1 MKKINQ
7 GENETVGRNQ
17 PVARRAWMRG
27 SNKGQTMMEFAL
39 IAPLFFLLIFA
50 VMDFGRMF
58 FVQVNLQQA
67 VQEAARFASTGNHL
81 ANPSSPGNNL
91 SRVASIVQMAQQS
104 AWAGANVTSVQVSSL
119 QGGAGSAGGPGDTV
133 TVSLTTTLPLMTPM
147 MATFFPNGAYTF
159 TSSATFKNEPFQASN
174 SK

>member
-1 MKKINQ
+1 MKKISQ
-7 GENETVGRNQ
+7 SASVITGQKQ
-17 PVARRAWMRG
+17 PVDFGVCLR
-27 SNKGQTMMEFAL
+27 SSKKGQTLMEFAL

-104 AWAGANVTSVQVSSL
+104 AWAGA
-119 QGGAGSAGGPGDTV
+119 
-133 TVSLTTTLPLMTPM
+133 
-147 MATFFPNGAYTF
+147 
-159 TSSATFKNEPFQASN
+159 
-174 SK
+174 

>member
-1 MKKINQ
+1 MKNISRN
-7 GENETVGRNQ
+7 GSELVGQ
-17 PVARRAWMRG
+17 ASVTHRG
-27 SNKGQTMMEFAL
+27 FRLLSKKGQTMMEFAL

-81 ANPSSPGNNL
+81 TDPSAPANNL

-104 AWAGANVTSVQVSSL
+104 AWAGASVTNVQVSSL

-133 TVSLTTTLPLMTPM
+133 TVSLTTTLPLMTPV
-147 MATFFPNGAYTF
+147 MANFFPNGAYTF

-174 SK
+174 TK

>member
-1 MKKINQ
+1 MKKISQ
-7 GENETVGRNQ
+7 SAIETVGQNQ
-17 PVARRAWMRG
+17 PLAPRARLRA

-81 ANPSSPGNNL
+81 ADPSAPANNL

-104 AWAGANVTSVQVSSL
+104 AWAGANITAVQVSSL

-133 TVSLTTTLPLMTPM
+133 TVSLTTTLPLMTPV
-147 MATFFPNGAYTF
+147 MANFFPNGAYTF
-159 TSSATFKNEPFQASN
+159 TSSATFKNEPFQPSN
-174 SK
+174 TK

>member
-1 MKKINQ
+1 MKKISQSAVATFDNK
-7 GENETVGRNQ
+7 Q
-17 PVARRAWMRG
+17 PIAVRARLRG
-27 SNKGQTMMEFAL
+27 SKGQTLMEFAF

-58 FVQVNLQQA
+58 FVQVNVQQA

-104 AWAGANVTSVQVSSL
+104 AWAGANMTNVQVSSL
-119 QGGAGSAGGPGDTV
+119 
-133 TVSLTTTLPLMTPM
+133 
-147 MATFFPNGAYTF
+147 
-159 TSSATFKNEPFQASN
+159 
-174 SK
+174 